1 MMGKRVWSDGTRR
14 MSLAR
19 RSNSGTKSIFCPI
32 GAVGSSTIFIA
43 SVGSGY
49 LREMTWMIRT
59 PTEKMSSLSV

>member
-1 MMGKRVWSDGTRR
+1 

-43 SVGSGY
+43 SVGAGY

-59 PTEKMSSLSV
+59 PAEKMSSLSV